1 MNQTETHSSSDIKRF
16 SIILAILAVLLGM
29 TGLAGWM
36 FDSFFL
42 RSFMSD
48 GATMKANTAL
58 IIIASGLSLLLVILG
73 KRLAAVFFILLT
85 GLLCSLILTEHIG
98 DMDLGIDEWW
108 FKDKDTGLFQNAP
121 GRTSA
126 ATSVNVLFLMVAML
140 MALYKRF
147 SASQYIACL
156 LFLLVY
162 ASLLGHV
169 FRVTGFYRQGHYSG
183 IAFHTSLSLLFLDF
197 GLLLYQSR
205 NGWLAVFYGQFRGK
219 NLLAYVI
226 SYFLCGAPMLVAFY
240 LFFINHGQF
249 SAASGVVILIVA
261 SALISIPVA
270 YMVQKK
276 INMLDLSFSKVNRQL
291 EIAMEASNLGMW
303 DLDLATGMVQ
313 RSQKHAEIFGQPFTA
328 VTTGDQLLSQFHPN
342 DLGKAMVA
350 FERAQANGKLDIKVR
365 IILPNN
371 QVRWVQIFGKTS
383 FSTEGKAVRILGTMM
398 DITNEK
404 EIEVKKEAFIGV
416 VSHELKT
423 PLTSFKSYVQLVLRK
438 ARAENDQFIINMLS
452 RAELQADKMTG
463 MIHSFLDVTR
473 LESGKLQLNV
483 ERFEVNA
490 LLLEVAEEAR
500 LLAKSH
506 TIIVEEGEFFEVTA
520 DRNKIGEVI
529 TNFLSN
535 AVKYSSIGTS
545 IVVRYEKKEED
556 LIVTVTDQGF
566 GISSHDQEK
575 LFDLFYRVEQKE
587 EHNMISGF
595 GIGLYLSAEIIRLH
609 NGKIGVHSEEGIGS
623 SFYFSI
629 PL

>member
-1 MNQTETHSSSDIKRF
+1 MNQTERHSSSDIKRF
-16 SIILAILAVLLGM
+16 SIILAFLAILLGL
-29 TGLAGWM
+29 TGLAGWI
-36 FDSFFL
+36 FDSFML
-42 RSFMSD
+42 RSFLSD

-58 IIIASGLSLLLVILG
+58 IVIASGLSLSLLILE
-73 KRLAAVFFILLT
+73 KRGAAVFFILLT
-85 GLLCSLILTEHIG
+85 GLFCALVLAEHLWDIN
-98 DMDLGIDEWW
+98 LGIDEWW
-108 FKDKDTGLFQNAP
+108 FHDRDVTSLLEAP

-126 ATSVNVLFLMVAML
+126 ATAVNVLFLMVAML
-140 MALYKRF
+140 MAFYKRY
-147 SASQYIACL
+147 SVSQYIACL

-162 ASLLGHV
+162 ASLLGHI
-169 FRVTGFYRQGHYSG
+169 FRVTGFYRQGRYSG

-197 GLLLYQSR
+197 SLLLYQSR
-205 NGWLAVFYGQFRGK
+205 HGWLAVFYGQFKGK
-219 NLLAYVI
+219 NMMVYVF
-226 SYFLCGAPMLVAFY
+226 SYFLCAAPLLVAFY

-249 SAASGVVILIVA
+249 SAASGIIILIVA
-261 SALISIPVA
+261 SALISIPVT
-270 YMVQKK
+270 YMVQKR
-276 INMLDLSFSKVNRQL
+276 INTMDLSFSKVNRQL

-313 RSQKHAEIFGQPFTA
+313 RSQKHAEIFGQPFTSL
-328 VTTGDQLLSQFHPN
+328 TTSDQLLSQFHPN
-342 DLGKAMVA
+342 DFGKAMVA

-365 IILPNN
+365 IILPDN

-383 FSTEGKAVRILGTMM
+383 FSTEGKALRILGTMM

-438 ARAENDQFIINMLS
+438 ARAEDDQFIINMLS

-483 ERFEVNA
+483 ECFEVSA
-490 LLLEVAEEAR
+490 LLLEVTEEAR
-500 LLAKSH
+500 LLAKGH
-506 TIIVEEGEFFEVTA
+506 TIVVEEGDFFEVTA

-535 AVKYSSIGTS
+535 AVKYSSLGTV
-545 IVVRYEKKEED
+545 ITVHHEKKEKE
-556 LIVTVTDQGF
+556 LLVTVTDQGF

-609 NGKIGVHSEEGIGS
+609 HGSIGVQSEEGIGS